1 MTVTLTFVENTKLNV
16 MGYLDAT
23 NFNMSLVDFTETN
36 SIFFASQVVG
46 VEGDCIVKL
55 EEISSDYKVSF
66 YNGDTV
72 AKTITLQGAD
82 LSDFSFTKTTI
93 DGVDG
98 YLLSAVAVPE
108 PAEWAM
114 IFGGIALGLAIYRR
128 RK

>member
-1 MTVTLTFVENTKLNV
+1 
-16 MGYLDAT
+16 MGDRAA
-23 NFNMSLVDFTETN
+23 N
-36 SIFFASQVVG
+36 SIFERIF
-46 VEGDCIVKL
+46 EGDCIVKL
-55 EEISSDYKVSF
+55 EELGSDYAVSF

-93 DGVDG
+93 DGVGG

-114 IFGGIALGLAIYRR
+114 IFGAIALGLAIYRR